1 MVYVKNVDEHDL
13 SMVYVVDS
21 RLLEVE
27 VSIMKHVICSEV
39 LLACHAHSIIHL
51 AF

>member
-1 MVYVKNVDEHDL
+1 MWLTHVFE
-13 SMVYVVDS
+13 
-21 RLLEVE
+21 EVE

-39 LLACHAHSIIHL
+39 LLACHAHCIIQL